1 MDIIELKD
9 RAGIIED
16 VKLNNVYVQ
25 FKTLLG
31 ELRKKTLPGNI
42 TESINADINAID
54 ASTATGND
62 LKKIIKQK
70 QTAIIKL
77 VEKELK
83 IVPKA
88 YYRNLWLAVGM
99 SAFGLP
105 IGVVFGLS
113 MGNMG
118 LLAIGLPIGMAI
130 GIGVGTSMDNKA
142 AAEGRQL
149 DVEIKY

>member
-1 MDIIELKD
+1 MNIIEVKD
-9 RAGIIED
+9 RAGITED
-16 VKLNNVYVQ
+16 VKLNNVYGQ
-25 FKTLLG
+25 FKTLIS
-31 ELRKKTLPGNI
+31 ELRKKVLPDNI
-42 TESINADINAID
+42 ADSINADINAIN
-54 ASTATGND
+54 ASTVTGND

-70 QTAIIKL
+70 QTTIIKL

-105 IGVVFGLS
+105 IGVIFGLS
-113 MGNMG
+113 MGNIG

-130 GIGVGTSMDNKA
+130 GIGVGTSMDKKA